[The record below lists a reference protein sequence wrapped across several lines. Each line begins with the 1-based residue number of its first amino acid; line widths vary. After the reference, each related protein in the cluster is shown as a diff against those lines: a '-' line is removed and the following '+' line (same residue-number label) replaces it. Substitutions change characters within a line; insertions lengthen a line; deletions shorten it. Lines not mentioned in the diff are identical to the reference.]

1 MLLAVDVPSS
11 LNCSTT
17 SANDD
22 GMLTRCTPNGTDII
36 LMLPG
41 ILECRLHFTIR
52 PVVELIRVPS
62 AASISILLLRRK
74 SIPRS
79 GTGISATM
87 NFHWMLKRKPKLIGI
102 VRVPKVLMGLLFAAD
117 SAMLVSGC
125 MRSANDGGTVLTD
138 APVSIR
144 KVCLEVGS

>member
-1 MLLAVDVPSS
+1 
-11 LNCSTT
+11 
-17 SANDD
+17 
-22 GMLTRCTPNGTDII
+22 
-36 LMLPG
+36 MLPG

-62 AASISILLLRRK
+62 AASISILLRRRK

-117 SAMLVSGC
+117 SAMFVSGC
-125 MRSANDGGTVLTD
+125 KRSANDGGTVLTD